1 MIDASGYQR
10 QHDIH
15 RDLIMAAN
23 DAATMVIILQKL
35 EEIKEGIKEIR
46 QEIRATHAASEA
58 NAPARLHNSR
68 VGMEDRLDPVVAAAT
83 HEAAPGVPNTIQQVG
98 AAVAG
103 SISSQPQPVQK
114 LPTLWDSP
122 CCLRGAQQYHPA
134 GGYR

>member
-58 NAPARLHNSR
+58 NATARLHNSR
-68 VGMEDRLDPVVAAAT
+68 VGMEDRLDPLVAAAT
-83 HEAAPGVPNTIQQVG
+83 HEAAPRVPNTIQQVRG
-98 AAVAG
+98 GAVAG
-103 SISSQPQPVQK
+103 LTAYNPLGQRP
-114 LPTLWDSP
+114 LPP
-122 CCLRGAQQYHPA
+122 G
-134 GGYR
+134 